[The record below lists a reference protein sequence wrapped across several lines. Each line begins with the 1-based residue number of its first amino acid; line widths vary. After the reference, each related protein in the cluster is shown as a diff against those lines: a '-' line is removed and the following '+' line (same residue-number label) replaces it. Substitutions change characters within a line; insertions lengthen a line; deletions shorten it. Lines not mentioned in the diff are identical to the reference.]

1 MKSTIRGFSKMTQKG
16 QALATKPSDLSSIL
30 KTHMVEEENWLKL
43 SSYVYTHVL
52 THIHGK

>member
-1 MKSTIRGFSKMTQKG
+1 MKSTVRSFSKMTQKG